1 MPSSFGG
8 GTTSAGSAPAAT
20 TSKAASDGGGLAV
33 ESEIGSIVGAICGA
47 IALGVTIYFGWR
59 GLERRNENKEKEG
72 LVAKKE
78 EEAEKAAQEQ
88 SMIPS
93 SGHGV

>member
-1 MPSSFGG
+1 MLSSLSV
-8 GTTSAGSAPAAT
+8 GTSTGSAPAAT

-47 IALGVTIYFGWR
+47 ITLGVTIYFGWR
-59 GLERRNENKEKEG
+59 GLERRNENKEKKG
-72 LVAKKE
+72 LVAKE
-78 EEAEKAAQEQ
+78 EEAKKAAQEQ